1 MSLRQK
7 YLNIL
12 ASILPAGAAGL
23 SLLLGST
30 IPASAELDSAAAD
43 LASVEASVAAR
54 LAAIRDAVSETTG
67 ANATAAKPQL
77 AWWANGGWR
86 NGGGGWR
93 NGGVWRN
100 GGWGWH
106 NGGWGWHNGGWHNG
120 WHNYW
125 RNW

>member
-1 MSLRQK
+1 MSLRQR
-7 YLNIL
+7 YLKVL
-12 ASILPAGAAGL
+12 SAVLPAGAAGL

-30 IPASAELDSAAAD
+30 TPASAEREGAAAD
-43 LASVEASVAAR
+43 RALVEASVSSR
-54 LAAIRDAVSETTG
+54 LAAIRDAVSAVAG
-67 ANATAAKPQL
+67 SQAKVEPQL

-93 NGGVWRN
+93 NGG
-100 GGWGWH
+100 
-106 NGGWGWHNGGWHNG
+106 WGWHNGGWHNG

>member
-1 MSLRQK
+1 MSLRQRYRK
-7 YLNIL
+7 IL
-12 ASILPAGAAGL
+12 GELLPAGVMGA
-23 SLLLGST
+23 SLLLG
-30 IPASAELDSAAAD
+30 AAPP
-43 LASVEASVAAR
+43 VAASEGPAGEPVRTRAEAPVSER
-54 LAAIRDAVSETTG
+54 LAAIREAVSDVAEPGTKAG
-67 ANATAAKPQL
+67 PQL

-100 GGWGWH
+100 GGGGWH